1 VSGAVGA
8 VERAASRLAAR
19 HHRPMIWYPYTNS
32 SPSAPA
38 VRRMLE
44 RAYPAAREASLV
56 VHPDDDMY
64 AFGIAVIGS
73 ETLSAMAY
81 FRAGAS
87 MMDVIERVAE
97 WHFGS
102 LSKVSS
108 LLDFAGGY
116 GRSTRFAVEYL
127 SPDRVTVGEIQADA
141 LAFQAR
147 EFGVSTLQST
157 RDPAALPTPRTFDFI
172 FVASLFTHLP
182 RATFGPWLAKLWELV
197 APGGVLVFSVH
208 DEVLDRQDADWE
220 DGFAFLAASEVAA
233 LDTEQYGT
241 NFTTEAFVRAQLEE
255 WIGDDALDAVRLPQG
270 LCFQQDLWVV
280 TRGPHSQ
287 KPLVYENGPNGA
299 LDWLEADGRDFLLS
313 GWVGDTGFA
322 EPDAASHRI
331 TRVEVSLTD
340 GTTVD
345 ADLALPRP
353 EIAVHLGRPGDA
365 LLEASGWAVRGRAG
379 RRLRLGDVVT
389 VTAICEHRGRF
400 VLDSTRVVDMLTRTG
415 GTLPPA
421 PLERRLETARTVL
434 RYRGLAGLV
443 ELVPTVAR
451 NEWRRLGRRLRT
463 ASRGVQ

>member
-1 VSGAVGA
+1 
-8 VERAASRLAAR
+8 
-19 HHRPMIWYPYTNS
+19 MIRYPFTNS
-32 SPSAPA
+32 APSAPA

-44 RAYPAAREASLV
+44 RAYPAARQASLM

-64 AFGIAVIGS
+64 AFGIAVVGS

-87 MMDVIERVAE
+87 MMDVIERVGE
-97 WHFGS
+97 WRFGS
-102 LSKVSS
+102 LAKVSS
-108 LLDFAGGY
+108 FLDFAGGY

-127 SPDRVTVGEIQADA
+127 SPERVTVGEIQADA

-157 RDPAALPTPRTFDFI
+157 RDPADLPASRTFDFI

-182 RATFGPWLAKLWELV
+182 RATFGPWMAKLWELV

-208 DEVLDRQDADWE
+208 DEVLDRHDAQWE
-220 DGFAFLAASEVAA
+220 DGFAFLSASEVAS

-241 NFTTEAFVRAQLEE
+241 NFTTEAFVRAQLAQ
-255 WIGDDALDAVRLPQG
+255 WIGEDAADAVRLPQG

-280 TRGPHSQ
+280 TRGPHTQ
-287 KPLVYENGPNGA
+287 APLVHENGPNGA
-299 LDWLEADGRDFLLS
+299 LDWFETDGRDFLLS
-313 GWVGDTGFA
+313 GWTGDTGFA
-322 EPDAASHRI
+322 EPGAASHRI
-331 TRVEVSLTD
+331 TRVEVSFTE
-340 GTTVD
+340 GTTID
-345 ADLALPRP
+345 ADLGLPRP

-379 RRLRLGDVVT
+379 RRLRLADVVT
-389 VTAICEHRGRF
+389 VTAICEHGGRF
-400 VLDSTRVVDMLTRTG
+400 VLDSTRVVDMLKRTG

-421 PLERRLETARTVL
+421 PLQRRVETARNVL
-434 RYRGLAGLV
+434 HYRGAAGLV

-463 ASRGVQ
+463 AGDDVRRN